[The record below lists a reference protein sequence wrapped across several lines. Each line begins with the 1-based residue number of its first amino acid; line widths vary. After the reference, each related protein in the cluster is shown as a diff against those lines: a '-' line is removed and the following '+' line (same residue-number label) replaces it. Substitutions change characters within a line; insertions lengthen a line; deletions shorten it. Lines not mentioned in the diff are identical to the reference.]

1 MIHDIMFSRRRFIAA
16 FGSTLA
22 LGASADALKRR
33 DGELLIA
40 HCTDPQFGMG
50 LPRAGKLMTE
60 EGYRHDLDRCLS
72 EIETIN
78 ALGPDLVCFT
88 GDMTHV
94 AKDVT
99 RDWPRLLKML
109 RAPVIVAP
117 GNHDV
122 GNKVKA
128 DRVEK
133 FASVFGADHAAMTVK
148 GWRIIAA
155 NSMHWWPTKETAL
168 RDAHDRWLA
177 DELAGVKARG
187 EKAIMA
193 IHVPPFKQR
202 PDEPDS
208 KANHPLDGRLAR
220 LDSWIDA
227 GVRFVLAGHTHRHAE
242 RMYKGLPILNA
253 ETTCLNSDRRP
264 FGFRLLRIRPDGT
277 FDYDF
282 VAVKQGPELPSQL
295 FSVMSFN
302 ICHGQGMDGKVDLE
316 RTAAAINRETPRFV
330 GLSEVDCRTR
340 RTGGVDQA
348 AELARLTDMHATFG
362 PAIDFQ
368 GGKYGVAILSRD
380 RPISSRQIPLPGKE
394 PRTLL
399 LAEFEDCIVGVTH
412 LSVSKDDAER
422 RESVELMRAALAE
435 KTDKPVFVM
444 GDWNSRPQS
453 DVLAG
458 LRKFVTVVSD
468 ETGRTFHG
476 RPSAGPEA
484 EQEYCIDYIAIDSAH
499 APDWKVVSRRT
510 VKDETTSDH
519 KPIVVT
525 VSR

>member
-1 MIHDIMFSRRRFIAA
+1 MINDIMFSRRRFMAA
-16 FGSTLA
+16 FASTLA

-72 EIETIN
+72 AIETVN
-78 ALGPDLVCFT
+78 ALGPDLVCIT
-88 GDMTHV
+88 GDMTHEM
-94 AKDVT
+94 KDLK
-99 RDWPRLLKML
+99 RDWPRLIKMFS
-109 RAPVIVAP
+109 APVIVAP

-122 GNKVKA
+122 GNRVRA
-128 DRVEK
+128 DAVER
-133 FASVFGADHAAMTVK
+133 FSSVFGADHAAMTVK

-155 NSMHWWPTKETAL
+155 NSMYWWPTKETAL
-168 RDAHDRWLA
+168 RDAHERWLA

-193 IHVPPFKQR
+193 IHVPPFTRK

-208 KANHPLDGRLAR
+208 HSNHPLDGRLAR
-220 LDSWIDA
+220 LDSWIGA
-227 GVRFVLAGHTHRHAE
+227 GVKFCLAGHTHRHTE
-242 RMYKGLPILNA
+242 HVYNGLPILNA

-264 FGFRLLRIRPDGT
+264 FGFRLLRIRPDGS

-282 VAVKQGPELPSQL
+282 VPVRQGPELPRQL

-302 ICHGQGMDGKVDLE
+302 IRHGQGMDGKVDLA
-316 RTAAAINRETPRFV
+316 RTAAAISKEAPRFV

-348 AELARLTDMHATFG
+348 QELARLTGMCATFG

-368 GGKYGVAILSRD
+368 GGKYGVAVLSRD
-380 RPISSRQIPLPGKE
+380 RPLSSRQVPLPGKE

-399 LAEFEDCIVGVTH
+399 LVEFEDCIVGVTH
-412 LSVSKDDAER
+412 LSVSADSER

-435 KTDKPVFVM
+435 KASKPVFVM

-453 DVLAG
+453 EVLAG

-468 ETGRTFHG
+468 ETGRTYHG
-476 RPSAGPEA
+476 HPSDGPEA
-484 EQEYCIDYIAIDSAH
+484 EQECCIDYIAIDSAH

-525 VSR
+525 LSR